1 MATIFTRII
10 EGEIPG
16 TFVWRDDSVVGFL
29 SINPL
34 NPGHTLI
41 VPRLEIDHW
50 IDCPPALRDHL
61 FEVAQRIGVAIQTAW
76 APPKVALLAVGLE
89 VPHLH
94 LHVVPIWGMGDVDF
108 AKAGQATTGQLD
120 EAATRIR
127 RELRLGAAQDGNG
140 PAFE

>member
-1 MATIFTRII
+1 MGTIFTRII

-16 TFVWRDDSVVGFL
+16 TFVWRDPLVVGFL

-41 VPRLEIDHW
+41 VPRQEIDHW
-50 IDCPPALRDHL
+50 IDCPPPLRDHL
-61 FEVAQRIGVAIQTAW
+61 FEVAQCIGAAVQAAW
-76 APPKVALLAVGLE
+76 EPTRVALLVVGLE
-89 VPHLH
+89 VAHLH

-108 AKAGQATTGQLD
+108 ARAGHASREELD
-120 EAATRIR
+120 DAAGRIR
-127 RELRLGAAQDGNG
+127 RQLLLIEPQDGNG